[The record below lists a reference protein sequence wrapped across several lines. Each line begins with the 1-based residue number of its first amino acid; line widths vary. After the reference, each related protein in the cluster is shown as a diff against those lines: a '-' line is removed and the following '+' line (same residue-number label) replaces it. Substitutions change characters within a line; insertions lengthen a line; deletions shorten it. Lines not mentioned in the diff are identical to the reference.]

1 MEKTSSDPHGEPD
14 LVPEPTGARGP
25 PEPIPSSDGDGAGS
39 QPMLRTLTDRSEDL
53 QWLLELARGAQRP
66 AAGQSSVHQLL
77 AQATARLR
85 SALGA
90 LYVPEK
96 RLCLVYRSDLPDAGP
111 LAEFWFRARDRLS
124 VWALRKRAPLV
135 LNSAG
140 EPGAAVPRCKIL
152 VVPLCAESGRLIGVL
167 AFFRIPGSGD
177 YGRRHCFL
185 GTQLGR
191 VALAAVEAQF
201 DALTGLLTRE
211 ALEQRHACVETERSD
226 VEQSVLYLDVDQT
239 HVVNDLYGFE
249 IGNEMLVKVANVLA
263 PPRLPEGALP
273 ARISADR
280 FAVVL
285 PNADTAGAAALAE
298 RLQESIRGLTIG
310 PLDDPIEVSA
320 SCGVAPLLAMPQGL
334 ARALAA
340 AEFACKT
347 AKHGGRGRLK
357 IDSCDD
363 GTMLRGHVDAVTVG
377 QLRAALKSDQLL
389 LYAQQIVPLRDAALP
404 GGYEVLLRLNDP
416 SEGIVLPGT
425 LVQVARRYQ
434 LLPMIDQWVVRKTLQ
449 LLAAHREILEA
460 RRIGISINLSGQS
473 IGDEEFTRELGEALR
488 AAHLPA
494 GCITFEITEQ
504 AAVSSLA
511 RADEMI
517 RRLAPLN
524 CRFALDDFGT
534 GSNSLAYLNAL
545 PIARVKIDGTFVQDI
560 LSNPRS
566 QATVRGIVELAR
578 GFSIDTV
585 AEFVESHA
593 IAKRVRELGVDYAQG
608 YAFGTPEPLETVL
621 AGLYRE
627 ESRHSP
633 RRLLEA

>member
-1 MEKTSSDPHGEPD
+1 MEKAPSDPYIEPD
-14 LVPEPTGARGP
+14 LVPGPTGARGP
-25 PEPIPSSDGDGAGS
+25 PEPVAPNVQGCAGS
-39 QPMLRTLTDRSEDL
+39 QPKLRTLTERLDDL
-53 QWLLELARGAQRP
+53 RWLVALARDAQRP
-66 AAGQSSVHQLL
+66 PAGQSSVHQLL
-77 AQATARLR
+77 AQATVRLR

-96 RLCLVYRSDLPDAGP
+96 HLCLEHRRESPDAGP
-111 LAEFWFRARDRLS
+111 LAAFWLRARDRLS
-124 VWALRKRAPLV
+124 VWALQKREPLV

-140 EPGAAVPRCKIL
+140 KSGAAAPRCKIL
-152 VVPLCAESGRLIGVL
+152 VIPLCAESGRLVGVL
-167 AFFRIPGSGD
+167 AFFRTPGSGD
-177 YGRRHCFL
+177 YRRRHCFL
-185 GTQLGR
+185 GAQLGR
-191 VALAAVEAQF
+191 VALATVEAQF

-211 ALEQRHACVETERSD
+211 ALEQRHAGVQAERPD
-226 VEQSVLYLDVDQT
+226 VDQSVLYFDLDQT

-263 PPRLPEGALP
+263 PPRLPEGALA

-280 FAVVL
+280 FAVVV
-285 PNADTAGAAALAE
+285 PNADTTGAAALAE
-298 RLQESIRGLTIG
+298 RLQAAIRGLTIG

-320 SCGVAPLLAMPQGL
+320 SCGVAPLLAMSQGL

-347 AKHGGRGRLK
+347 AKHGGRDRLK

-389 LYAQQIVPLRDAALP
+389 LYAQPIVPLRNAALP

-416 SEGIVLPGT
+416 SEGVVLPGT

-460 RRIGISINLSGQS
+460 RRLGISINLSGQS
-473 IGDEEFTRELGEALR
+473 IGDEEFTRQLGDALR
-488 AAHLPA
+488 AAQLPA

-517 RRLAPLN
+517 RQLAPLN

-593 IAKRVRELGVDYAQG
+593 IAKRVHELGVDYAQG

-627 ESRHSP
+627 ESRPPP
-633 RRLLEA
+633 RRRLEA